1 MAGPHDRVRL
11 SRGPTAAPSKPP
23 PSSAPEPGTPPS
35 LEAVVDRY
43 DLILFDLDGVVY
55 RGVEPVPGAAEVLAG
70 IRRRGRRIMFVTN
83 NSSRTPRA
91 VSEVLR
97 AMGIEASPDEV
108 LTSGRATA
116 SMLVREGLAGASAY
130 VIGERGV
137 REALADAGIAVLDGL
152 PSSADLVVVGWDRA
166 VDYAMLRQAA
176 LLVERGARLIA
187 TNADASY
194 PAPDGL
200 WPGAGAILAAV
211 TTTTGATPVVVGK
224 PHRPL
229 FEAALDATGAR
240 RPLMV
245 GDRIDTDVAGARAM
259 GWDSLLV
266 LTGASSVADLPHS
279 DELPAYLGTD
289 LHALLDSTPRAKFR
303 PAEAADL
310 ADIQDLLDDCGL
322 TSQGLEGRLSAT
334 LVCPARSGGDGQP
347 SAIAA
352 TACIERVDPSDSAI
366 PGRTLD
372 SEERRGP
379 ESNDG
384 PAVLRSVAVHRS
396 HRGKGLGVLLVA
408 HVVRMARTSGF
419 GRIYLFTDTARA
431 FFERLGFT
439 AISRDSLPPA
449 VGTSR
454 QAQEEC
460 AETADAMVLAQ

>member
-1 MAGPHDRVRL
+1 MAGPNDPVRL
-11 SRGPTAAPSKPP
+11 SRGPAASPSMPS
-23 PSSAPEPGTPPS
+23 PSSASEPVTSHS
-35 LEAVVDRY
+35 LDPVADRY
-43 DLILFDLDGVVY
+43 DLILFDLDGVIY
-55 RGVEPVPGAAEVLAG
+55 RGAEPVPGAAEVLVAV
-70 IRRRGRRIMFVTN
+70 RRRGRRIMFVTN

-91 VSEVLR
+91 VSGVLR
-97 AMGIEASPDEV
+97 GMGIEASPDEV

-116 SMLVREGLAGASAY
+116 SMLAREGLAGASAY

-137 REALADAGIAVLDGL
+137 REALAEAGIAIMDGF
-152 PSSADLVVVGWDRA
+152 PSAADLVVVGWDRE
-166 VDYAMLRQAA
+166 VDYARLRQAA

-266 LTGASSVADLPHS
+266 LTGASSLADLARS
-279 DELPAYLGTD
+279 DDLPTYLGTD
-289 LHALLDSTPRAKFR
+289 LHALLDSAPRASVL
-303 PAEAADL
+303 PAEVGDL
-310 ADIQDLLDDCGL
+310 APIRDLLDESGL
-322 TSQGLEGRLSAT
+322 TSQGLEERLSMT
-334 LVCPARSGGDGQP
+334 LVCPVPTSGARQT

-352 TACIERVDPSDSAI
+352 TACIEWIDPSAS
-366 PGRTLD
+366 
-372 SEERRGP
+372 
-379 ESNDG
+379 
-384 PAVLRSVAVHRS
+384 VLRSVAVHPS
-396 HRGKGLGVLLVA
+396 HRGRGLGVLLVA
-408 HVVRMARTSGF
+408 HVIRMARRSGS
-419 GRIYLFTDTARA
+419 GRLYLFTETARG

-449 VGTSR
+449 VGASR
-454 QAQEEC
+454 QALEEC
-460 AETADAMVLAQ
+460 AETAVPMLLAQ